1 MIGVRDARGR
11 RRSGRAKGPMKIS
24 ILRRKIDQ
32 IDSRIL
38 ALLNRRAELVTAIG
52 EEKAKAKLDL
62 HVPQREEEIFARLIR
77 EHRGHFPRRAIRPV
91 FREIISACRALEGPL
106 RLAYL
111 GPAATFTHLAC
122 IRRFGESAQFMP
134 VRTIAEV
141 FAEVEKGNVEYG
153 VVPIENSS
161 EGVVSHTL
169 DMFVDS
175 GLKICGEILLE
186 VSHSL
191 LSRTGDLRSIKKIY
205 SHPHAF
211 AQSRRWLEAN
221 LPHVPFFEASSTA
234 AAAQL
239 AAREP
244 SAAAIASEL
253 AATLYKLKVVAR
265 RIEDIPH
272 NFTRFLVI
280 GRKQSP
286 PTRDDKTSLM
296 FSIKDRVG
304 ALYRILEPFAKHQI
318 NLTKIESRP
327 SKTKAWEYIF
337 YVDIEGNVADER
349 VKAALAVLEEE
360 CLFLKVLGSYPKG
373 TSIEAGEGR

>member
-1 MIGVRDARGR
+1 
-11 RRSGRAKGPMKIS
+11 MKIP
-24 ILRRKIDQ
+24 ILRRKIDK
-32 IDSRIL
+32 IDSKIL
-38 ALLNRRAELVTAIG
+38 SLLNERAELVAEVG
-52 EEKAKAKLDL
+52 GEKAKAKMDL

-77 EHRGHFPRRAIRPV
+77 ENKGRFPRNAVRPV
-91 FREIISACRALEGPL
+91 FREIISACRSVEGSL

-122 IRRFGESAQFMP
+122 IRRFGLSAHFLP

-175 GLKICGEILLE
+175 KLKICGEILLE

-191 LSRTGDLRSIKKIY
+191 LSKSGELKRVKKIY

-211 AQSRRWLEAN
+211 AQSRKWLEAT
-221 LPHVPFFEASSTA
+221 VPRVPLFEASSTA
-234 AAAQL
+234 AAAEL
-239 AAREP
+239 ASREP
-244 SAAAIASEL
+244 AAAAIASEL
-253 AATLYKLKVVAR
+253 AASLYALKVISR
-265 RIEDIPH
+265 KIEDTPH
-272 NFTRFLVI
+272 NFTRFLII
-280 GRKQSP
+280 GHKVSSP
-286 PTRDDKTSLM
+286 TSRDKTSLM

-327 SKTKAWEYIF
+327 SKSKVWEYIF
-337 YVDIEGNVADER
+337 YVDIEGNIAEGP
-349 VKAALAVLEEE
+349 VKEALATLQEE
-360 CLFLKVLGSYPKG
+360 CLFLKVLGSYPRDTLG
-373 TSIEAGEGR
+373 DAGEAE